1 MVQINLT
8 IFTQI
13 LVHTFKEKQRTLL
26 CVYMKVGN
34 ACQKDTINH
43 QQQIFKGEKKI
54 PESFFRMGE
63 EKVVMCVNT
72 LFFNKLLN

>member
-13 LVHTFKEKQRTLL
+13 LIHTFKEKQRTLL

-34 ACQKDTINH
+34 ACQKEYNQSPTTN
-43 QQQIFKGEKKI
+43 
-54 PESFFRMGE
+54 
-63 EKVVMCVNT
+63 
-72 LFFNKLLN
+72 L